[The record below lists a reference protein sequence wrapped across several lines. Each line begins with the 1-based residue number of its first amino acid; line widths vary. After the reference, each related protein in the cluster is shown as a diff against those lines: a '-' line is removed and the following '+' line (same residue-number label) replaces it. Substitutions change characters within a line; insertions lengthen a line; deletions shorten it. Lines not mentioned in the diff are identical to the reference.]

1 MTYDKAYIIYF
12 SPTRTSA
19 KVATAVADA
28 FEANCITEIDLTYEA
43 PPAPYVLENAIAFI
57 AVPVYGGRVAE
68 TAMER
73 FKQINAQNC
82 LAVPIVL
89 YGNRDYEDAL
99 LELTDLCV
107 VQGFKPLSA
116 AAFIGEHSYSIP
128 SMPIALNRPDAADL
142 KRAAEWGR
150 AMHKQLLAYNNLD
163 AVPQLKVKGNYPY
176 KEKGTPTPATPI
188 TEEDLCTQC
197 EHCIEICPT
206 SAIALN
212 ESFEIASDATKCV
225 KCCACV
231 KECPQ
236 TARIFDTPYTAMLFN
251 KFKVPRT
258 PEIFR

>member
-12 SPTRTSA
+12 SPTRTSV
-19 KVATAVADA
+19 KVATAVAESFKADSV
-28 FEANCITEIDLTYEA
+28 TEIDLTYEA
-43 PPAPYVLENAIAFI
+43 LAAPYVLENAIVFV

-68 TAMER
+68 TAVAR
-73 FKQINAQNC
+73 FKQIKAQNC

-107 VQGFKPLSA
+107 AQGFKSIA
-116 AAFIGEHSYSIP
+116 AGAFIGEHSYSIP
-128 SMPIALNRPDAADL
+128 SMPIALNRPDADDL
-142 KRAAEWGR
+142 KIASEWGAVIR
-150 AMHKQLLAYNNLD
+150 EKVLAYASVEAL
-163 AVPQLKVKGNYPY
+163 PQLTVKGNFPY
-176 KEKGTPTPATPI
+176 KEKGTPTPVTPI
-188 TEEDLCTQC
+188 TVEDLCTQC

-212 ESFEIASDATKCV
+212 AASEIESDAAKCI

-236 TARIFDTPYTAMLFN
+236 MARIFDTPYTAMLFN
-251 KFKVPRT
+251 KFKAHRM
-258 PEIFR
+258 PELFA